1 MSQTQ
6 EKVTQKIESA
16 SDENLPVSAEPNA
29 PAEKGKE
36 FLDLAK
42 NKVELDLEDA
52 PFLNEEPEEQEQ
64 VAEEKAE
71 QAAESKSDKQQE
83 EVKPKSKKK
92 LFLIGGGVAVL
103 LLAVIG
109 FFVYDIFFTEEPI
122 LQNVIVISSPEVR
135 TPPKVHEFKLDPFVV
150 QCVDSSGKIHFLK
163 GSFILSTGN
172 FEVFHEISNNQKV
185 LRDAIYYYLEIQDP
199 EILLNSINHQQ
210 IKKGLLDTVNKY
222 VMNGSVDDLFIDSLL
237 VF

>member
-109 FFVYDIFFTEEPI
+109 FFVYDMFFTEEPI

-163 GSFILSTGN
+163 GSFILSTRN

-222 VMNGSVDDLFIDSLL
+222 IMNGSVDDLFIDSLL

>member
-71 QAAESKSDKQQE
+71 QAAESKSDKKQE

-103 LLAVIG
+103 CLRLSVFSCMI
-109 FFVYDIFFTEEPI
+109 
-122 LQNVIVISSPEVR
+122 R
-135 TPPKVHEFKLDPFVV
+135 
-150 QCVDSSGKIHFLK
+150 FLRK
-163 GSFILSTGN
+163 S
-172 FEVFHEISNNQKV
+172 
-185 LRDAIYYYLEIQDP
+185 
-199 EILLNSINHQQ
+199 
-210 IKKGLLDTVNKY
+210 
-222 VMNGSVDDLFIDSLL
+222 LFCKT
-237 VF
+237 